1 MEYSIF
7 QDFQYFGCLY
17 IFLEYSIFQITQVFS
32 CFKIFWNIPYS
43 KKFKIFYVASFFGIW
58 HNLYSPQKTQF
69 WMENQ
74 FFDNSCYIPYS
85 KNFNISLVEG
95 FFLEYSWNIPYSKYF
110 NISLLKV
117 YFGIFHFWDFHIPWN
132 IPWNIPL
139 NIPLS
144 KISLFYGG
152 VKFNQDINR

>member
-17 IFLEYSIFQITQVFS
+17 IFLEYSIFQITQLFS

-74 FFDNSCYIPYS
+74 VFDNSCYIPYS

-95 FFLEYSWNIPYSKYF
+95 FFWNIPGIFHIPNISIFPCWRFILEYSIF
-110 NISLLKV
+110 EI
-117 YFGIFHFWDFHIPWN
+117 FIFHGIFHGIFRGIFHGIFHFQKWACFT
-132 IPWNIPL
+132 
-139 NIPLS
+139 
-144 KISLFYGG
+144 GA
-152 VKFNQDINR
+152 